1 MNLHAIEK
9 NPFLFPNFR
18 EHQKWESARFCK
30 TNVQFLLFPSSV
42 VLHDGVHPAEVLVHV
57 RVGGGL
63 QAEPGGPVVVPE
75 AGHAVDGGGAVGGAD
90 AAVAAG
96 VALGKKSN

>member
-1 MNLHAIEK
+1 MGK
-9 NPFLFPNFR
+9 RPFLQNKYTISSFP
-18 EHQKWESARFCK
+18 
-30 TNVQFLLFPSSV
+30 PSSV

-63 QAEPGGPVVVPE
+63 QAEAGGPVVVPE

-96 VALGKKSN
+96 VALGKKSD